1 MTESPI
7 LTTPQL
13 ESKPARRQV
22 KFIIGAAIIF
32 AAIGFLVFNA
42 MNSAGAYYMTVSE
55 LKQQAADKID
65 RNVRVSGVVV
75 DNSVDYDSANLIL
88 QFEIADESG
97 QQLHVRFHGPKPD
110 NFSRATEA
118 IVDGKYGQDGTLV
131 ANNLL
136 LKCPS
141 RYEEHGGE
149 QKPVGYE
156 EIKVKAVN

>member
-1 MTESPI
+1 MTEIPI

-13 ESKPARRQV
+13 EAKPARRQI

-55 LKQQAADKID
+55 LQQQAADKVD
-65 RNVRVSGVVV
+65 KNVRVSGVVV

-88 QFEIADESG
+88 QFDIADESG
-97 QQLHVRFHGPKPD
+97 QQLHVTFHGPKPD
-110 NFSRATEA
+110 NFSRAAEA
-118 IVDGKYGQDGTLV
+118 IVDGKYGQDGTLY

-141 RYEEHGGE
+141 RYEEHGGQ
-149 QKPVGYE
+149 QKPVDYE